1 MNKDET
7 KLIDLATGERR
18 GLRAWL
24 VRRRLTLAER
34 TELAQTQALFRQL
47 QAHSTEAAPEP
58 PEFPLRNRKGVPM
71 KRLALPTVA
80 VVALCTLSTLPFT
93 GWLVRSQLQV
103 ALGGGLDRLGIKWL
117 EQQHDDRGVAERSG
131 DPQLLLAA
139 TPKTHEAL
147 TTLAQR
153 FPHDAAIQGTL
164 TQLHKNPLG
173 GIAQPDGRTP
183 WTPGPDSPLPPTPA
197 IASLLQD
204 CERGAAIAPDNG
216 FFPTLHTYAL
226 FAAGRPRAALQQ
238 LHIAA
243 QKAHWE
249 NYNHARIEAAWALDY
264 VLNGETGATARLAHL
279 ASATANDFPPMA
291 LTRQVA
297 RSASAFATGLEKAGK
312 EREAL
317 AIREDL
323 LKLGYTMQTD
333 GSTMVTN
340 LVGGAVA
347 GIAVGRH
354 REAFQAQ
361 AKRLGRPD
369 VAALA
374 ERQYTELT
382 QLKKGFEAYF
392 NSGKMLTGMERAFWW
407 QGAALLALLGVLW
420 TILFGGI
427 AHVLARTGRIRRRER
442 LHSAVGWG
450 LVLGIALPPLVV
462 FGIETFPTF
471 GGALLGGAGA
481 LCITAG
487 FFLRNQPLRNLGI
500 VALTILSTLGLAAV
514 AALLLNGP
522 AIFTKTTA
530 QALLPTTTTFDDAPT
545 ETPET
550 VTALQGLALGA
561 LSLALPLITILGL
574 AISGWV
580 KRVPASVQV
589 VRGFRRSAIPTA
601 SVVLL
606 VYTGLVVV
614 AAQLDAKEREK
625 LALQVKHEGRA
636 FVQAP

>member
-7 KLIDLATGERR
+7 QLIDLATGERR

-24 VRRRLTLAER
+24 MRRRLTPAER

-58 PEFPLRNRKGVPM
+58 PEFPRQNRKGVPM
-71 KRLALPTVA
+71 KRLALPMVA
-80 VVALCTLSTLPFT
+80 VVALCTLSALPFT

-117 EQQHDDRGVAERSG
+117 ERQHDDRGVAERSG

-139 TPKTHEAL
+139 TPKTPEAL
-147 TTLAQR
+147 TALAQR
-153 FPHDAAIQGTL
+153 FPRDAAIQGTL

-183 WTPGPDSPLPPTPA
+183 WTPGPDSPLPPAPA
-197 IASLLQD
+197 IAALLQD
-204 CERGAAIAPDNG
+204 GERGAAIAPDNG
-216 FFPTLHTYAL
+216 FFPTLQTYAL

-238 LHIAA
+238 LHVAA
-243 QKAHWE
+243 QKPHWD
-249 NYNHARIEAAWALDY
+249 NYSEARIQAAWALDY
-264 VLNGETGATARLAHL
+264 ALNGETGATARLAHL
-279 ASATANDFPPMA
+279 SLATANDFPPMA

-333 GSTMVTN
+333 GSTMITN
-340 LVGGAVA
+340 LVGGSVA
-347 GIAVGRH
+347 AIAVGRH

-382 QLKKGFEAYF
+382 RLKKGFEAYF

-442 LHSAVGWG
+442 LHPAVGWG
-450 LVLGIALPPLVV
+450 LVLGVALPPLVGFWGNV
-462 FGIETFPTF
+462 TATV
-471 GGALLGGAGA
+471 AVA
-481 LCITAG
+481 LCLTAG
-487 FFLRNQPLRNLGI
+487 FFLRKQPLRNLGI
-500 VALTILSTLGLAAV
+500 VALTLLSALGLAAV

-522 AIFTKTTA
+522 AIFTQATA
-530 QALLPTTTTFDDAPT
+530 QALLPTTTAFDDAPT

-625 LALQVKHEGRA
+625 LALQIKHEGRA